1 MTANKLS
8 DQNRSRDSVSQAYHP
23 TTSDDSELEWVRRH
37 LPTAERVLGWY
48 AAYVDAH
55 GTISDVPEWNLVD
68 RASIFLSGRSSILT
82 GLWARGLAEFAE
94 MSHAVGQ
101 PGAAARARGLHAAAA
116 EGFEDFWDQAR
127 GLYVDHIVDGARRPA
142 ASQLANAAAIVS
154 GLAPNN
160 GRPPSPT
167 P

>member
-1 MTANKLS
+1 
-8 DQNRSRDSVSQAYHP
+8 
-23 TTSDDSELEWVRRH
+23 VRRH

-68 RASIFLSGRSSILT
+68 WASIFLSGRSSILT
-82 GLWARGLAEFAE
+82 GLWARGLVEFAQ
-94 MSHAVGQ
+94 MSDVVGQ
-101 PGAAARARGLHAAAA
+101 PGAAAWARGLHAAAA

-127 GLYVDHIVDGARRPA
+127 GLYVDHIVCGARRPA

-154 GLAPNN
+154 GLARSN
-160 GRPPSPT
+160 GGPPSPT